1 MLGKIFS
8 WEIIFAARYYNS
20 EQSQISKLIDL
31 KYTKMIPREKD
42 TLSRK
47 DSF

>member
-20 EQSQISKLIDL
+20 QISKLIDL
-31 KYTKMIPREKD
+31 KYTKMIQD